1 MGSSNESHD
10 PTSPGDANRSVEF
23 VALYS
28 ESYPRLH
35 YFLLALL
42 PTSNDAADVLQ
53 ETSLVLWKK
62 FDTFQTGTN
71 FFAWACRIARLQAMK
86 HYDRMNRT
94 DRLFDTT
101 TLERLADDAMSIAAK
116 PTPQLEILESCLSEL
131 NESDRMLIRRR
142 YETGAVVNRMA
153 AEMDVSANLLSKTL
167 GRIRRA
173 LLACVEKKMA
183 HEW

>member
-1 MGSSNESHD
+1 MSSPNASND
-10 PTSPGDANRSVEF
+10 RSYPGEPDRSVEF

-28 ESYPRLH
+28 EYYPRLH

-71 FFAWACRIARLQAMK
+71 FFAWACKIARLQAMK
-86 HYDRMNRT
+86 HHERANRNG
-94 DRLFDTT
+94 RLFDTT
-101 TLERLADDAMSIAAK
+101 TLERLADDAIAAASEA
-116 PTPQLEILESCLSEL
+116 TPQLEILESCLSEL
-131 NESDRMLIRRR
+131 NESDRVLIRRR
-142 YETGAVVNRMA
+142 YEPGAVVNQMA
-153 AEMDVSANLLSKTL
+153 AEMEVTANLLSKSL
-167 GRIRRA
+167 GRIRRM

-183 HEW
+183 GE